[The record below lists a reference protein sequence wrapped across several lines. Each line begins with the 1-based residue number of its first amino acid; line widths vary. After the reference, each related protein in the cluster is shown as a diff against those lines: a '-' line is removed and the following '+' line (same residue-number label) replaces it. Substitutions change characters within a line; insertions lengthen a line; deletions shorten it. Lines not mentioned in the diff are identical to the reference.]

1 MDSYKTLFEETR
13 ARLHSGAAKN
23 PIVVSV
29 SSHSTGGFRS
39 KVSIRD
45 FEVIVDQPKGFGGS
59 NSGPKPSEIA
69 LAALASCQE
78 ITCRLYA
85 DALSIPLTGVRV
97 ELTGT
102 QDLRGFLGM
111 EDEISAGFQEI
122 RGIVHLDS
130 SASDVDLER
139 LRVTVEQHCPVLDDF
154 RRPVDVEI
162 EMRRDSKP

>member
-1 MDSYKTLFEETR
+1 MDSYKTLFENTR
-13 ARLHSGAAKN
+13 EQIQNGNAKN
-23 PIVVSV
+23 PIAVSV
-29 SSHSTGGFRS
+29 SSQCVGGFKS

-78 ITCRLYA
+78 ITYRLYA
-85 DALSIPLTGVRV
+85 DALNIPLNGVRI

-111 EDEISAGFQEI
+111 EDKIFAGFQQV

-130 SASDVDLER
+130 SASDADLDR
-139 LRVTVEQHCPVLDDF
+139 LRNTVEQHCPVLDDL

-162 EMRRDSKP
+162 EMRRDTNT

>member
-1 MDSYKTLFEETR
+1 MENYKALFEKTR
-13 ARLHSGAAKN
+13 TRLQNGDAKN
-23 PIVVSV
+23 PISVSV
-29 SSHSTGGFRS
+29 SSQCTGGFRS

-45 FEVIVDQPKGFGGS
+45 FELIIDQPKGFGGS

-78 ITCRLYA
+78 VTYRLYA
-85 DALSIPLTGVRV
+85 DALSIPLNGVRV

-111 EDEISAGFQEI
+111 DINIGAGFQEI
-122 RGIVHLDS
+122 RGAVYLDS
-130 SASDVDLER
+130 SAPDADLER
-139 LRVTVEQHCPVLDDF
+139 LHQTVEQHCPVMDDL

-162 EMRRDSKP
+162 EMRRDSET

>member
-1 MDSYKTLFEETR
+1 MDSYKTLLEETR
-13 ARLHSGAAKN
+13 ARLQSGNAKN

-29 SSHSTGGFRS
+29 SSQCVGGFKS

-78 ITCRLYA
+78 ITYRLYA
-85 DALSIPLTGVRV
+85 DALSIPLNGVRI

-111 EDEISAGFQEI
+111 EDEISAGFQEV
-122 RGIVHLDS
+122 RGIVYLDS
-130 SASDVDLER
+130 SASDADLER
-139 LRVTVEQHCPVLDDF
+139 LRDTVEQHCPVLDDL

-162 EMRRDSKP
+162 EMRRDSNT